1 MKINSKYLQ
10 QVILEE
16 TKKILEE
23 ELEEETGQDE
33 EELEDEIDYDEDYE
47 RALSKIADCEK
58 RVEYLTKRLK
68 RCKEK
73 QKDQSPALWSDLWQ

>member
-23 ELEEETGQDE
+23 EFEEETEPGQE
-33 EELEDEIDYDEDYE
+33 EPEDEIDDDEDYE
-47 RALSKIADCEK
+47 RVLSKIGDCEK
-58 RVEYLTKRLK
+58 RVEYLTKRLE

-73 QKDQSPALWSDLWQ
+73 QKDQSSALWSDLW